1 MDRNEG
7 FARAIRRLW
16 DGKTASSLAE
26 KAGIKKSTLSE
37 YMNAKRYP
45 REENFGKLATALGLS
60 SKQFEEYIWNVRQGK
75 HEPGD
80 HTASGLAIDLTS
92 DRFHEILF
100 GDVENNPRLKAE
112 PRLRNILEE
121 VSASAYHFRV
131 AQERLATSVAMLID
145 FLAAPEA

>member
-1 MDRNEG
+1 MDKKEG
-7 FARAIRRLW
+7 FAEAIRRLW
-16 DGKTASSLAE
+16 SGKTASSLAD

-45 REENFGKLATALGLS
+45 REDNFGKLAKALGLN

-75 HEPGD
+75 NEVGGR
-80 HTASGLAIDLTS
+80 TMSGLAIDPTS
-92 DRFHEILF
+92 DRFREILF

-121 VSASAYHFRV
+121 VSASAYHFGV
-131 AQERLATSVAMLID
+131 ARERLATALAMLIE
-145 FLAAPEA
+145 FVAERP